1 MAIGEHKIDQLGTT
15 DLHNC
20 VCGMHQML
28 AFIAMNVTWLWLS
41 EQYWQCSKQFIMYS
55 AVHKSY
61 KWHKWLLL
69 YWLMATNTLVGNL
82 ITCCSHS
89 CFVYLIFFVTKHI
102 IGVAIAILGPYIH
115 WKLHWIIQTDQ
126 KPPTHVSWG
135 HHKLLLSKPS
145 PCAGVCRLVAA
156 EVAVSRRRTWST
168 PSLHSLATPPPA
180 QPVYEVSVGVGPSY
194 NVS

>member
-82 ITCCSHS
+82 ITCCSYS
-89 CFVYLIFFVTKHI
+89 CFVYLIFLSQKHI
-102 IGVAIAILGPYIH
+102 I
-115 WKLHWIIQTDQ
+115 DQ

-180 QPVYEVSVGVGPSY
+180 QPVYEVSVGVGPSS

>member
-41 EQYWQCSKQFIMYS
+41 EQYWQCSKQFIMYYS

-89 CFVYLIFFVTKHI
+89 CFVYLIFFVTKAFNWSSHWNKNSLETTMNYSI
-102 IGVAIAILGPYIH
+102 WSKTTFPCIL
-115 WKLHWIIQTDQ
+115 
-126 KPPTHVSWG
+126 
-135 HHKLLLSKPS
+135 
-145 PCAGVCRLVAA
+145 
-156 EVAVSRRRTWST
+156 RT
-168 PSLHSLATPPPA
+168 P
-180 QPVYEVSVGVGPSY
+180 
-194 NVS
+194 